1 MTEFEKMQQGLP
13 YSPADP
19 ELTQFRFAS
28 RRLCQQFNAI
38 DPADSQTQDMVIT
51 KLFALRGKKV
61 VVEAPFTCTY
71 GMNVHIGNNVVLGP
85 NCTIID
91 SGHVEIGSNVM
102 IGPGVGIYTITQ
114 GLLPLEVQ
122 NGDHEISLPVIIGN
136 NVVVGGNSV
145 IKAGV
150 CIGEGAVVE
159 AGSVID
165 GDIEP
170 FSVVSGNPATVVRR
184 LR

>member
-1 MTEFEKMQQGLP
+1 MQQGMP

-28 RRLCQQFNAI
+28 KRLCQQFNTI
-38 DPADSQTQDMVIT
+38 DPADADTQDMVMT
-51 KLFALRGKKV
+51 KLFAVKGKGV
-61 VVEAPFTCTY
+61 VVEAPFTCSY
-71 GMNVHIGNNVVLGP
+71 GMNVHIGNNVALGP
-85 NCTIID
+85 NCTVID
-91 SGHVEIGSNVM
+91 SGHVEIGNNVI
-102 IGPGVGIYTITQ
+102 IGPGVGIYTVTQ

-122 NGDHEISLPVIIGN
+122 RGEHEISQPVIIGN

-150 CIGEGAVVE
+150 CIGEGVVVE
-159 AGSVID
+159 AGSVVE
-165 GDIEP
+165 GDVEP
-170 FSVVSGNPATVVRR
+170 FSVVSGNPASVVRR